1 MEKKT
6 KKQLHFIHAVTE
18 NREFCKAVN
27 AFFDGKKKFNE
38 EMVKSFFV
46 DEAYKYAELSIREK
60 EKRIIVL
67 EENIKLSSQI
77 IQLNNKIIQL
87 QGRLFDED

>member
-1 MEKKT
+1 MQKRR
-6 KKQLHFIHAVTE
+6 LYFINAVTE
-18 NREFCKAVN
+18 NKEFAKAVN
-27 AFFDGKKKFNE
+27 GFFSEKKTFNDE
-38 EMVKSFFV
+38 LVKSFFV

>member
-46 DEAYKYAELSIREK
+46 DEAYKYAELYTK
-60 EKRIIVL
+60 ERDQRMFGL
-67 EENIKLSSQI
+67 EQI
-77 IQLNNKIIQL
+77 IELRSIIISLNNKIITL
-87 QGRLFDED
+87 QGRLFEE